1 MPLRAVCAGTRLSAR
16 NHCVWVLLAVVV
28 IVIVLFIFSQSADVV
43 LALGLLSADDVEL
56 ELSVSHTLHGRELS
70 SASAV
75 CDARVAHIVAS
86 QGLLVT
92 SRRLLGERSWRRLVS
107 SGRVSGP
114 PLTLACLHR

>member
-1 MPLRAVCAGTRLSAR
+1 
-16 NHCVWVLLAVVV
+16 VWVLLAVVV

-43 LALGLLSADDVEL
+43 LALGLLSADGVEL
-56 ELSVSHTLHGRELS
+56 ELSVSHTLHDRELS

-92 SRRLLGERSWRRLVS
+92 SRRLLGERSWRRLVTLQPH
-107 SGRVSGP
+107 GGP
-114 PLTLACLHR
+114 AGDTT

>member
-1 MPLRAVCAGTRLSAR
+1 MWAGTRLSAR

-43 LALGLLSADDVEL
+43 LALGLSADGLEL
-56 ELSVSHTLHGRELS
+56 ALSVSHTLHGRELS

-92 SRRLLGERSWRRLVS
+92 SRRLLLASARSRRRLVS
-107 SGRVSGP
+107 SGRVSGS